1 MSLREEDGVLRPGAV
16 KSGARGSPFIGDQ
29 GGEGGRARWRA
40 PATLA
45 AAAIMAHSC
54 DGMARAEGVT

>member
-1 MSLREEDGVLRPGAV
+1 MEWLRPDAV
-16 KSGARGSPFIGDQ
+16 KSGARGGPFIG
-29 GGEGGRARWRA
+29 GREGEGGARWCA

-54 DGMARAEGVT
+54 DGMARAKGG

>member
-1 MSLREEDGVLRPGAV
+1 MEWLRPGAV
-16 KSGARGSPFIGDQ
+16 KSGARGGAFIG
-29 GGEGGRARWRA
+29 GREGVVRWRT

-54 DGMARAEGVT
+54 DGMARAEG